1 MLRTVERMLKTN
13 PEAMFAP
20 VEIVSES
27 IHACLEC
34 AQTCTSCADACS
46 GEQAAHQ
53 LDHCI
58 RLTLDTADIAAA
70 TARVV
75 TRQKAPDLG
84 LIAMALE
91 LCAAC
96 CQATALE
103 CGRHAPV
110 YAHCQVCA
118 AACHRCADACRAMI
132 AATAEASRMH
142 H

>member
-13 PEAMFAP
+13 PEVMYAP
-20 VEIVSES
+20 LEVVSEC

-34 AQTCTSCADACS
+34 AEICTSCADACM
-46 GEQAAHQ
+46 GEHAMQQ

-58 RLTLDTADIAAA
+58 RLDLDTADVCSA
-70 TARVV
+70 TARMI
-75 TRQKAPDLG
+75 TRQRAPDLG
-84 LIAMALE
+84 LIAMTLE
-91 LCAAC
+91 LCMAA

-110 YAHCQVCA
+110 YAHCQVCS
-118 AACHRCADACRAMI
+118 AACHRCVEACRAML

>member
-20 VEIVSES
+20 VEIVSEC

-34 AQTCTSCADACS
+34 AEACTSCADACIA
-46 GEQAAHQ
+46 EQDVHA
-53 LDHCI
+53 LEHCV
-58 RLTLDTADIAAA
+58 RLTLDTADICSAAA
-70 TARVV
+70 RVT
-75 TRQKAPDLG
+75 TRQGAPDLG
-84 LIAMALE
+84 LIAMTLE
-91 LCAAC
+91 LAAAAC
-96 CQATALE
+96 RATALE

-118 AACHRCADACRAMI
+118 SACQRCADACKAMI
-132 AATAEASRMH
+132 VATAEASRMH

>member
-1 MLRTVERMLKTN
+1 MLKTN

-20 VEIVSES
+20 VEVVSEC
-27 IHACLEC
+27 IQACLEC
-34 AQTCTSCADACS
+34 AETCTSCADACL
-46 GEQAAHQ
+46 GEHAQQ

-58 RLTLDTADIAAA
+58 RLTLDTADICAA

-91 LCAAC
+91 LSVAC
-96 CQATALE
+96 CQASALE

-118 AACHRCADACRAMI
+118 SACHRCADACRAMI
-132 AATAEASRMH
+132 NATAEATRMH